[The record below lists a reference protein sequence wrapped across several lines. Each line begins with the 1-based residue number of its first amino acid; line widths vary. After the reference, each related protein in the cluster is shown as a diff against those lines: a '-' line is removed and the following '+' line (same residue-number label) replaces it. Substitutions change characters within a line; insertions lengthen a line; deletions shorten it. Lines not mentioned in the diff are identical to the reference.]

1 MFFSFTC
8 FQHLVFAEINIL
20 LFDTTLTKSMNLYSF
35 HILNKY
41 HKILLMIKIYGSIL
55 CYTFSFKIKTLVLN
69 ISLIFL
75 LLGKEHVFN
84 PLNFLN
90 YMFIGHDS
98 SLSIHIHYPVSI
110 HNILWLRFSVRH
122 KVKPFKDWY
131 EMQRI
136 LISIILLHFLSP
148 SLLQFTFIYIST
160 FSTC

>member
-1 MFFSFTC
+1 
-8 FQHLVFAEINIL
+8 
-20 LFDTTLTKSMNLYSF
+20 
-35 HILNKY
+35 
-41 HKILLMIKIYGSIL
+41 MIKIYGSIL

-122 KVKPFKDWY
+122 KVKPFKDLNL
-131 EMQRI
+131 I
-136 LISIILLHFLSP
+136 LTGGIFITSLQLARDVEEDTHIHQPTALPITILTAIHINLYFDLFNNLFVKT
-148 SLLQFTFIYIST
+148 LLKIQTIPYRQL
-160 FSTC
+160 

>member
-1 MFFSFTC
+1 
-8 FQHLVFAEINIL
+8 
-20 LFDTTLTKSMNLYSF
+20 
-35 HILNKY
+35 
-41 HKILLMIKIYGSIL
+41 MIKIYGSIL

-122 KVKPFKDWY
+122 KVKPLKDLNLVLTGGIFITSLQLARDV
-131 EMQRI
+131 EDTQPTALPITI
-136 LISIILLHFLSP
+136 LTAIHINLYFDLFNNLFVKTLLKIQTIPYRQL
-148 SLLQFTFIYIST
+148 
-160 FSTC
+160 